1 VSGYSKRPL
10 SGVGD
15 YRHGTDQGYSYYG
28 CRCDRCRE
36 AHRESHRRWRTGAEI
51 RSHGIGGYEKGC
63 RCQVCKHQKRKLNE
77 SYLQRRKLRDTA
89 EKFDMSKL
97 A

>member
-1 VSGYSKRPL
+1 
-10 SGVGD
+10 
-15 YRHGTDQGYSYYG
+15 
-28 CRCDRCRE
+28 
-36 AHRESHRRWRTGAEI
+36 
-51 RSHGIGGYEKGC
+51 
-63 RCQVCKHQKRKLNE
+63 VCKHQKRKLNE